1 MISFFLF
8 LCIYL
13 MPIFLYKCSLIVSWN
28 TVFCFEIHDSMFWNN
43 IMFWFFFLYH
53 ITLFWH
59 WQKSWGLIY
68 FNIFF
73 SQCLLNMCILLA
85 HYINDEL
92 ENFFSVYFI
101 KIFVHLTNILSI
113 LFHLVMCTVSVYI
126 TILNFAFYIA
136 NLWPT
141 LTHLAVYTTY
151 NSHHFT
157 H

>member
-1 MISFFLF
+1 
-8 LCIYL
+8 
-13 MPIFLYKCSLIVSWN
+13 
-28 TVFCFEIHDSMFWNN
+28 
-43 IMFWFFFLYH
+43 
-53 ITLFWH
+53 
-59 WQKSWGLIY
+59 
-68 FNIFF
+68 
-73 SQCLLNMCILLA
+73 MCILLA